1 MLSHALTCFGILWRG
16 NTHGNTQGMS
26 YLAAFLLLHMPCD
39 EAFISLGNLLALRY
53 FPDFLSVSA
62 PPRAPP

>member
-1 MLSHALTCFGILWRG
+1 
-16 NTHGNTQGMS
+16 MS

>member
-1 MLSHALTCFGILWRG
+1 
-16 NTHGNTQGMS
+16 MS

-53 FPDFLSVSA
+53 FPDFLSVSG
-62 PPRAPP
+62 PRPHAAVKVRAAIVTHLSRRRSRF